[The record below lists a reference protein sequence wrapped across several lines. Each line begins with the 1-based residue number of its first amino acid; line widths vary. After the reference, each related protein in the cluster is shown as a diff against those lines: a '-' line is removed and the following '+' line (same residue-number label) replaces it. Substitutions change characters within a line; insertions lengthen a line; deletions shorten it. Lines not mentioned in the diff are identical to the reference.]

1 MYRWFIKMFWKIA
14 WSLVEVFSRS
24 QTSVGIY
31 YIMIILMYPLDKV
44 GIASGADSI
53 RHVWNLAGGWM
64 GKLLT
69 MIQWCVKLLIINTTW
84 IKKII

>member
-1 MYRWFIKMFWKIA
+1 MH
-14 WSLVEVFSRS
+14 
-24 QTSVGIY
+24 
-31 YIMIILMYPLDKV
+31 PLDKV